1 MLVST
6 DDTDRDQ
13 NSNENVHFHSLT
25 TQGIRFHEV
34 ELKPKDEPDAT
45 EEPSESGGAT
55 RMQAKRGRG
64 RGRPR
69 KFVNK
74 TAAQIG
80 EQLEQ
85 QSSSSSVL
93 VREENAVPE
102 APVSVSVSARDL
114 APDYD
119 MAMEV
124 DG

>member
-1 MLVST
+1 MHVST
-6 DDTDRDQ
+6 DDTSRDQ
-13 NSNENVHFHSLT
+13 NSNENVRFHSLT

-45 EEPSESGGAT
+45 EDQPERGGTT
-55 RMQAKRGRG
+55 RVQAKRG

-80 EQLEQ
+80 ELEGERLGLEE
-85 QSSSSSVL
+85 QSPSVL
-93 VREENAVPE
+93 VREENAVSE
-102 APVSVSVSARDL
+102 APVAVADP
-114 APDYD
+114 APADDIY
-119 MAMEV
+119 MAMDV